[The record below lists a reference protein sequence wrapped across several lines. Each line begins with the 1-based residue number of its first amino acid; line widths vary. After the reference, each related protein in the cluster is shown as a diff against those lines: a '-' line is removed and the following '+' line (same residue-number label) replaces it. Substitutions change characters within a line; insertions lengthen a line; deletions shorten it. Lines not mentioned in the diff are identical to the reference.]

1 MAIAPPLNPPRL
13 GDPITQP
20 NSILEAAYVK
30 RSRTEKQAGFWNEVL
45 AEDPAFG
52 PAGGLVV
59 GVAPVKD
66 GNNLYPLVWV
76 EPPGEH

>member
-1 MAIAPPLNPPRL
+1 MATAPPLNQPRL
-13 GDPITQP
+13 GDPIAQP

-30 RSRTEKQAGFWNEVL
+30 RSSAEKQAGFW
-45 AEDPAFG
+45 
-52 PAGGLVV
+52 LVV
-59 GVAPVKD
+59 GVTPVKD